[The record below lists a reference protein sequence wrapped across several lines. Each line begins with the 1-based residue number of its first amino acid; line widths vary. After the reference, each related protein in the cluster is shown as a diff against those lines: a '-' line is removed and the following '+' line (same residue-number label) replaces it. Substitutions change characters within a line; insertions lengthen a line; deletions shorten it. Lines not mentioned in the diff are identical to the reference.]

1 MAQTKEKITREA
13 RAVEMF
19 RKGVMVTRTATG
31 YEIPGSNGNVY
42 DITETED
49 GCLFCTCPDAL
60 YRSHQGE
67 MCKHVLLVEM
77 VREIL
82 PIKAPVID
90 HDIHLKP
97 GRVVV

>member
-1 MAQTKEKITREA
+1 MQPKLTREEKA
-13 RAVEMF
+13 LEMF
-19 RKGVMVTRTATG
+19 SKGVLVTRTQDG
-31 YEIPGSNGNVY
+31 YEVPGSNGNVY

-67 MCKHVLLVEM
+67 MCKHSLLVEM
-77 VREIL
+77 VRPYLAKE
-82 PIKAPVID
+82 ATVVD
-90 HDIHLKP
+90 MHDLHLKP